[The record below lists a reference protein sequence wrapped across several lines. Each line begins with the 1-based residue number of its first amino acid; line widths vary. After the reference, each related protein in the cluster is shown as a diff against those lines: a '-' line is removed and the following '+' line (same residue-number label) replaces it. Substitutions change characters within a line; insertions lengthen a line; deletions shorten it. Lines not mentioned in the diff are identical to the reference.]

1 MTPYLKRSF
10 FRMDTHHHI
19 TAPSLRQRSSHQ
31 DGLTL
36 IEVVIAILI
45 LTVMMGSAY
54 NGMTYLQRTRQLILD
69 EQEMQKVSSSVIDRL
84 TQEIELASAAGSPL
98 MPPCGENSKVQGRNV
113 YFSSTPAGSTVGPHN
128 ALSSMRF
135 IAPGIGQALP
145 DGIRNSGSVQVEYRV
160 VKDPEDPSLLA
171 LVREELP
178 LIKPNELA
186 CRKRLTFTITK
197 KIVSLR
203 FEFFDFEN
211 NRWLPSWG
219 DEATTNLPGIVF
231 LELKLRSSKGVE
243 KKYTTAI
250 YPRATS

>member
-1 MTPYLKRSF
+1 M
-10 FRMDTHHHI
+10 HHL
-19 TAPSLRQRSSHQ
+19 SKVEKSRYQLNHQ
-31 DGLTL
+31 NGLTL
-36 IEVVIAILI
+36 IEVIIAILI
-45 LTVMMGSAY
+45 LTVMMGTAY
-54 NGMTYLQRTRQLILD
+54 KGVTYIQRTRQVIID

-84 TQEIELASAAGSPL
+84 TQEIGLATAAGSPL
-98 MPPCGENSKVQGRNV
+98 MPACGENTQVQGRNI
-113 YFSSTPAGSTVGPHN
+113 YFSSPPSSRGTATSTS
-128 ALSSMRF
+128 LSSIKF

-160 VKDPEDPSLLA
+160 VPDPDDSTTLA

-186 CRKRLTFTITK
+186 CRKRLTFTITRR
-197 KIVSLR
+197 IIGLR

-219 DEATTNLPGIVF
+219 GEDNSTNLPGIVF
-231 LELKLRSSKGVE
+231 LELKLRSPRGVE

-250 YPRATS
+250 YPSATS